1 MKSYKVFFAFT
12 VCAAAL
18 FGATKHGQRLD
29 DAAAV
34 LDEVMAAPDKGIP
47 QDLLNKAHCVV
58 IVPGLKKAAFIFG
71 ARYGKGYVSCRQEAS
86 GSWSAPATIR
96 VEGGSFG
103 LQLGATETDVILL
116 VMNQTGA
123 NKLMT
128 SQFTLG
134 GTAEAAAG
142 PVGRSLTA
150 ETDAMMRAE
159 ILSYSR
165 ARGLFAGVA
174 LQGATLRQDL
184 DANMALYQQRLTTKE
199 IVTDANLKPT
209 PAGKKLLQ
217 TLSKYAPAKTT

>member
-1 MKSYKVFFAFT
+1 MRKYRAFFAFT
-12 VCAAAL
+12 FCAATL

-29 DAAAV
+29 DAATV

-47 QDLLNKAHCVV
+47 QDLLNRAHCVV

-71 ARYGKGYVSCRQEAS
+71 ARYGKGYVSCREAA
-86 GSWSAPATIR
+86 GGGWSAPATIR

-103 LQLGATETDVILL
+103 LQLGAMETDVILL
-116 VMNQTGA
+116 VMNQSGA
-123 NKLMT
+123 NKLRS

-150 ETDAMMRAE
+150 ETDALMRAE

-184 DANMALYQQRLTTKE
+184 DANKALYGHRLTTKE

-209 PAGKKLLQ
+209 SGGEKFLM
-217 TLSKYAPAKTT
+217 TLSKYAPVKTT